1 MSIPELLILAVS
13 LSADAF
19 AVSVCKG
26 LAMGKIKFSRALIV
40 GLWFGTFQALMPT
53 VGYFLGSAV
62 GGVIGRFDFIVAF
75 VILAAI
81 GTKMIVDAIRGSGE
95 KTNGTLDVKEMLLLA
110 VATSIDAFAAG
121 VSMALVEVNIALSA
135 AVIGVTTLILSAA
148 GVYIG
153 GLFGGKFEKPARIVG
168 GAALVILSQ
177 SRALNALALGP
188 DLAQTLGVRTGR
200 VLPLVLG
207 AASLAVA
214 AAVSLAG
221 IIGFVGLV
229 VPHAVRRIAGANH
242 RALLPASAV
251 AGGLFLVA
259 CDQLGKLFGEVEI
272 PAGVVTALAGGPFF
286 LWLLAR
292 RGRHA

>member
-40 GLWFGTFQALMPT
+40 GLWFGVFQALMPT
-53 VGYFLGSAV
+53 AGYFLGSAL

-135 AVIGVTTLILSAA
+135 VVIGVTTLTLSAA

-153 GLFGGKFEKPARIVG
+153 GFFGGKFEKPARIVG
-168 GAALVILSQ
+168 GSALV
-177 SRALNALALGP
+177 ALAIKILIE
-188 DLAQTLGVRTGR
+188 
-200 VLPLVLG
+200 
-207 AASLAVA
+207 
-214 AAVSLAG
+214 G
-221 IIGFVGLV
+221 IF
-229 VPHAVRRIAGANH
+229 
-242 RALLPASAV
+242 
-251 AGGLFLVA
+251 
-259 CDQLGKLFGEVEI
+259 KL
-272 PAGVVTALAGGPFF
+272 
-286 LWLLAR
+286 
-292 RGRHA
+292 